1 MKAAFELKSS
11 HVCEKCSKE
20 KFFIICRPGLSS
32 HDFYFFILGLG
43 SGFREKKFLV
53 PTFVLKTSFFINV
66 S

>member
-1 MKAAFELKSS
+1 MFVKSAVKRNFS
-11 HVCEKCSKE
+11 Y
-20 KFFIICRPGLSS
+20 ICRPGLSS
-32 HDFYFFILGLG
+32 RDFYFFILGLG